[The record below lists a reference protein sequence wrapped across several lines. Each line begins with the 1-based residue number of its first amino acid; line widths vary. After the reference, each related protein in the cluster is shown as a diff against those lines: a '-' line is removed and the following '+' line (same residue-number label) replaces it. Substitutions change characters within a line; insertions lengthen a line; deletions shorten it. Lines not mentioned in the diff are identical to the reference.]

1 MHGMRAFTTPL
12 SSSIT
17 VGDPKPLNRFVFHL
31 PVLFNTALSAYTE
44 QHVWQDDVEKCTQHV
59 KQPESER
66 LVVLLCPPSGA
77 HGSLQPGLCLP
88 VPPMLHSFSCM
99 YRFGLCEIVPCMQ
112 HFAVWFRASALKDVT
127 IF

>member
-1 MHGMRAFTTPL
+1 MVTSVSGLAVMSKTLSLWTSGCYTRLDVSPNGMRAFITPR

-77 HGSLQPGLCLP
+77 HGSLQPGLCTP
-88 VPPMLHSFSCM
+88 YV
-99 YRFGLCEIVPCMQ
+99 
-112 HFAVWFRASALKDVT
+112 A
-127 IF
+127 